1 MAGGRMTKDEHRC
14 FRCGQSHPD
23 TFACPSDSLTSKQM
37 RTFSFDGEG
46 IYEMPEGVGEYVLA
60 SEARAEIER
69 LRAICAAAYQMAG
82 AYDAPVRFLDAL
94 ALHDE
99 YLEMTPDQIIDAL
112 LPVDVPD
119 ETTAPPKKYVFH
131 TLAMLGQMYDEAGEE
146 AHFPD
151 GAEFYLAAD
160 VGGRP
165 AVEASGDSECQ
176 HDLLKPGTTIE
187 VIDKWKAKCKVCIE
201 FFDLPGLPEKANEET
216 K

>member
-1 MAGGRMTKDEHRC
+1 MSQH
-14 FRCGQSHPD
+14 
-23 TFACPSDSLTSKQM
+23 DSLSSKQM

-112 LPVDVPD
+112 LPAESPD
-119 ETTAPPKKYVFH
+119 ET
-131 TLAMLGQMYDEAGEE
+131 
-146 AHFPD
+146 
-151 GAEFYLAAD
+151 AD
-160 VGGRP
+160 AIVGWMDTKNGDKGRLCTESIGLKQARIKRRKP
-165 AVEASGDSECQ
+165 QESN
-176 HDLLKPGTTIE
+176 HD
-187 VIDKWKAKCKVCIE
+187 
-201 FFDLPGLPEKANEET
+201 
-216 K
+216 